1 MLCKKLVSIRKSL
14 TQKNTCIRKRVVK
27 VITCDGSGLRWHHIF
42 MVWKDP
48 FRKKYFLFLFNNL
61 MQSNGFCEWAYRN
74 YVNFSKKFSGLLVK
88 KLCQRLKI
96 SVEDAFL
103 RWVSLSKLW
112 FWKIKINERVLWEVK
127 DKRESI
133 NKYT

>member
-1 MLCKKLVSIRKSL
+1 MLCKKLVSIRPKKTHVLESAWI
-14 TQKNTCIRKRVVK
+14 KWKTCK
-27 VITCDGSGLRWHHIF
+27 TCDGSGLRWHHIF

-48 FRKKYFLFLFNNL
+48 FRKKHFLFLFNNL